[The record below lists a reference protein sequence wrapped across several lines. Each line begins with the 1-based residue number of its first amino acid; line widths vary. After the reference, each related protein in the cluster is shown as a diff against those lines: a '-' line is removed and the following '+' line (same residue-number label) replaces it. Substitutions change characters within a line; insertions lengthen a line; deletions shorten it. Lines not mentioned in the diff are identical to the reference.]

1 MRQGLSKVCVQAL
14 TQNKFIIERTSIYIH
29 NQLKNR
35 TGDNKN
41 RTSMITTLPG
51 TSNKRDKT
59 WPLQK

>member
-1 MRQGLSKVCVQAL
+1 MRQGLSKVYVQAL
-14 TQNKFIIERTSIYIH
+14 TQNKFIIERTYIH

-51 TSNKRDKT
+51 TSNKRDRT